1 MNNTYINKLLSANEE
16 ILIQKKQHWFRLIG
30 SIFLEIAL
38 LLIIFAATIT
48 AAVFFTVYIA
58 IIIAVGFI
66 LLMIP
71 LATMIIDILHW
82 THHSYI
88 ITNRRIVQ
96 ISGVLNKSVTDS
108 SLEKVNDVNM
118 TQSALGRI
126 FGYGDIEILTAS
138 ESGIDV
144 FKRIDSPIEFK
155 IIMMNAKEALEQ
167 FDVGYIESVD
177 HETLESTDIPV
188 LIDQLDHLRRRGIL
202 SNQEFQ
208 TKKMEL
214 LSKL

>member
-1 MNNTYINKLLSANEE
+1 MNNTYINKLLSTNEE
-16 ILIQKKQHWFRLIG
+16 ILIQKKQHWFILIG

-96 ISGVLNKSVTDS
+96 ISGVLNKCVSDS

-167 FDVGYIESVD
+167 FDVGYLESVD

-188 LIDQLDHLRRRGIL
+188 LIDHLDNLRIRVIL
-202 SNQEFQ
+202 SNKEFQ
-208 TKKMEL
+208 NKKMEL
-214 LSKL
+214 LSKF

>member
-1 MNNTYINKLLSANEE
+1 MNDTYINKLLSTNEE
-16 ILIQKKQHWFRLIG
+16 ILIQKKQHWFILIG

-48 AAVFFTVYIA
+48 AALFLTGYIA

-71 LATMIIDILHW
+71 LATMIRDILYW
-82 THHSYI
+82 THHSYF

-96 ISGVLNKSVTDS
+96 ISGVFNKNVTDS

-167 FDVGYIESVD
+167 FDVGYSESVD
-177 HETLESTDIPV
+177 YETLESTDIPG
-188 LIDQLDHLRRRGIL
+188 LIDQLDQLRRRGIL
-202 SNQEFQ
+202 TKQEFQ

>member
-16 ILIQKKQHWFRLIG
+16 ILIQKKQHWFILIG

-96 ISGVLNKSVTDS
+96 ISGVLNKNVTDS

-167 FDVGYIESVD
+167 FDVGYLESVD